1 MIREAEGEAEAIMK
15 VQEATAAGIRM
26 INEANPSQA
35 VLTIKSFEALEK
47 VANGQATKIIIPSEI
62 QNVGALVASI
72 KEVATDV
79 PAEKAPAAPVKKA
92 TKSAQ
97 AEA

>member
-1 MIREAEGEAEAIMK
+1 
-15 VQEATAAGIRM
+15 
-26 INEANPSQA
+26 

-79 PAEKAPAAPVKKA
+79 SAEKSPVAPTPAKKAAPKA
-92 TKSAQ
+92 NPTNV
-97 AEA
+97 